1 MTFVKNM
8 IVMENA
14 FNVLLIIFLLKKVI
28 NVWKFAKTL
37 K

>member
-28 NVWKFAKTL
+28 NVWKFAKIL